1 MDSCTRRAELF
12 VSALSGLIDIIILI
26 IYNLFII
33 VNCNIIKLNLGGS
46 IKLEIQILH
55 WFEALHNPITN
66 PIMYAIT
73 TLGNAGIFWIIL
85 AVAMLLILPKQYKKI
100 GLSMAIALILSL
112 IFCNGI
118 MKHLWA
124 RPRAFWV
131 DGQNFVISNEFEN
144 LYGIF
149 QSIHDYSFPSGHSSA
164 SFAAATAIFM
174 WRKKEGTAALILA
187 ALIALSRLYF
197 TVHFPTDVI
206 VGTLTGIIYGVA
218 AYFITK
224 LLMNKIPA
232 MDKIFNK

>member
-1 MDSCTRRAELF
+1 M
-12 VSALSGLIDIIILI
+12 
-26 IYNLFII
+26 
-33 VNCNIIKLNLGGS
+33 
-46 IKLEIQILH
+46 EIQILH
-55 WFEALHNPITN
+55 WFESLHNPITN
-66 PIMYAIT
+66 PIMYGIT
-73 TLGNAGIFWIIL
+73 SLGNGGIFWIIL
-85 AVAMLLILPKQYKKI
+85 AAAMLLIFPKKYRKV

-131 DGQNFVISNEFEN
+131 EGQNFVVGDQFEN

-187 ALIALSRLYF
+187 ALIAVSRLYL
-197 TVHFPTDVI
+197 TVHYPSDVL
-206 VGTLTGIIYGVA
+206 VGTITGILYGIDS
-218 AYFITK
+218 YFISQQ
-224 LLMNKIPA
+224 LMKRIP
-232 MDKIFNK
+232 KFNEIFNK

>member
-1 MDSCTRRAELF
+1 M
-12 VSALSGLIDIIILI
+12 
-26 IYNLFII
+26 
-33 VNCNIIKLNLGGS
+33 
-46 IKLEIQILH
+46 EIQILH
-55 WFEALHNPITN
+55 WFESLHNPITN
-66 PIMYAIT
+66 PIMYGIT
-73 TLGNAGIFWIIL
+73 SLGNGGIFWIIL
-85 AVAMLLILPKQYKKI
+85 AAAMLLIFPKKYRKV

-131 DGQNFVISNEFEN
+131 EGQNFVVGDQFEN

-187 ALIALSRLYF
+187 ALIAVSRLYL
-197 TVHFPTDVI
+197 TVHYPSDVL
-206 VGTLTGIIYGVA
+206 VGTITGILYGIVS
-218 AYFITK
+218 YFIAQQ
-224 LLMNKIPA
+224 LMKRIP
-232 MDKIFNK
+232 KFNEIFNK

>member
-1 MDSCTRRAELF
+1 M
-12 VSALSGLIDIIILI
+12 
-26 IYNLFII
+26 
-33 VNCNIIKLNLGGS
+33 
-46 IKLEIQILH
+46 EIQILH
-55 WFEALHNPITN
+55 WFESLHNPITN
-66 PIMYAIT
+66 PIMYGIT
-73 TLGNAGIFWIIL
+73 SLGNGGIFWIIL
-85 AVAMLLILPKQYKKI
+85 AAAMLLIFPKKYRKV

-131 DGQNFVISNEFEN
+131 EGQNFVVGDQFEN

-187 ALIALSRLYF
+187 ALIAVSRLYL
-197 TVHFPTDVI
+197 TVHYPSDVL
-206 VGTLTGIIYGVA
+206 VGTITGILYGIA
-218 AYFITK
+218 SYFIEQK
-224 LLMNKIPA
+224 LMKRIP
-232 MDKIFNK
+232 KFNQILYK

>member
-1 MDSCTRRAELF
+1 M
-12 VSALSGLIDIIILI
+12 
-26 IYNLFII
+26 
-33 VNCNIIKLNLGGS
+33 
-46 IKLEIQILH
+46 EIQILH
-55 WFEALHNPITN
+55 WFESLHNPITN
-66 PIMYAIT
+66 PIMYGIT
-73 TLGNAGIFWIIL
+73 SLGNGGIFWIIL
-85 AVAMLLILPKQYKKI
+85 AAAMLLIFPKKYRKV

-131 DGQNFVISNEFEN
+131 EGQNFVVGDQFEN

-187 ALIALSRLYF
+187 ALIAVSRLYL
-197 TVHFPTDVI
+197 TVHYPSDVL
-206 VGTLTGIIYGVA
+206 VGT
-218 AYFITK
+218 ITRECMVFR
-224 LLMNKIPA
+224 LWMNPSMA
-232 MDKIFNK
+232 

>member
-1 MDSCTRRAELF
+1 MKDIF
-12 VSALSGLIDIIILI
+12 V
-26 IYNLFII
+26 YNL
-33 VNCNIIKLNLGGS
+33 IKLS
-46 IKLEIQILH
+46 D
-55 WFEALHNPITN
+55 
-66 PIMYAIT
+66 Y
-73 TLGNAGIFWIIL
+73 
-85 AVAMLLILPKQYKKI
+85 LILLKIFLIFPKKYRKV

-131 DGQNFVISNEFEN
+131 EGQHFVVGDQFEN

-187 ALIALSRLYF
+187 ALIAVSRLYL
-197 TVHFPTDVI
+197 TVHYPSDVL
-206 VGTLTGIIYGVA
+206 VGTITGI
-218 AYFITK
+218 
-224 LLMNKIPA
+224 L
-232 MDKIFNK
+232 

>member
-1 MDSCTRRAELF
+1 M
-12 VSALSGLIDIIILI
+12 
-26 IYNLFII
+26 
-33 VNCNIIKLNLGGS
+33 
-46 IKLEIQILH
+46 EIQILH
-55 WFEALHNPITN
+55 WFESLHNPITN
-66 PIMYAIT
+66 PIMYGIT
-73 TLGNAGIFWIIL
+73 SLGNGGIFWIIL
-85 AVAMLLILPKQYKKI
+85 AAAMLLIFPKKYRKV

-131 DGQNFVISNEFEN
+131 EGQNFVVGDQFEN

-187 ALIALSRLYF
+187 ALIAVSRLYL
-197 TVHFPTDVI
+197 TVHYPSDVF
-206 VGTLTGIIYGVA
+206 VGTITGILYGIA
-218 AYFITK
+218 TYSIAQP
-224 LLMNKIPA
+224 LMKRIP
-232 MDKIFNK
+232 KFNEIFNK

>member
-1 MDSCTRRAELF
+1 M
-12 VSALSGLIDIIILI
+12 
-26 IYNLFII
+26 
-33 VNCNIIKLNLGGS
+33 
-46 IKLEIQILH
+46 EIQILH
-55 WFEALHNPITN
+55 WFESLHNPITN
-66 PIMYAIT
+66 PIMYGIT
-73 TLGNAGIFWIIL
+73 SLGNGGIFWIIL
-85 AVAMLLILPKQYKKI
+85 AAAMLLIFPKKYRKV

-131 DGQNFVISNEFEN
+131 EGQNFVVGDQFEN

-187 ALIALSRLYF
+187 ALIAVSRLYL
-197 TVHFPTDVI
+197 TVHYPSDVL
-206 VGTLTGIIYGVA
+206 VGTITGILYGIDS
-218 AYFITK
+218 YFIAQQ
-224 LLMNKIPA
+224 LMKRIP
-232 MDKIFNK
+232 KFNEIFNK